1 MQIAVTGGTGFI
13 GRHLIARHLAQ
24 GDKVRYLTRKNPVNF
39 LNGAYPFT
47 GHLNSQNTRLRDFLS
62 GVDIL
67 YHCAAELRDEALMQA
82 TNVEGTANLLAAARG
97 QVRRWVQLSSTGV
110 YGNPRHQ
117 LITEDSAIAPVN
129 AYERS
134 KTAADALVLQAA
146 ADHDLECVLLRPS
159 NVYGIDMP
167 NQSLF
172 QLIRMIDKGRFFYI
186 GGRGAVANYIHVENV
201 IDALMLCGK
210 ADLPANGQAY
220 IVSDHC
226 LLKEFVDIVAEALHK
241 KPPHIRL
248 PESWVRGVAGLGSKF
263 AKFPLTA
270 SRIDAM
276 TNTTVYKSDKIVSEL
291 GFRHAV
297 SIREGIAELTRHWRT
312 RTQ

>member
-1 MQIAVTGGTGFI
+1 MIIAVTGGTGFI
-13 GRHLIARHLAQ
+13 GRHLISRHLAQ
-24 GDKVRYLTRKNPVNF
+24 GDEVRYLTRGNPWTE
-39 LNGAYPFT
+39 LDGAIPFK
-47 GHLNSQNTRLRDFLS
+47 GHLNSSIVDLRKFLA
-62 GVDIL
+62 GAHVL

-129 AYERS
+129 AYEQS
-134 KTAADALVLQAA
+134 KAA
-146 ADHDLECVLLRPS
+146 ADTRVLEAAAGHNLECVLLRPS

-172 QLIRMIDKGRFFYI
+172 QLIRMIDKGWFFFI
-186 GGRGAVANYIHVENV
+186 GRGGAVANYIHVENV

-226 LLKEFVDIVAEALHK
+226 LLKEFADIVAEALHK
-241 KPPHIRL
+241 KPVPIRL
-248 PESWVRGVAGLGSKF
+248 PESWVRGMAGLGTKF

-297 SIREGIAELTRHWRT
+297 SIREGIAELTRHWQT